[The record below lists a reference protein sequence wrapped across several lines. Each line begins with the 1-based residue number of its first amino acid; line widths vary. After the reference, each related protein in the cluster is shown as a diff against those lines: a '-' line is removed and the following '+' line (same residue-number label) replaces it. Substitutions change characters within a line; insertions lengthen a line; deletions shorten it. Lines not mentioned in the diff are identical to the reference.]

1 MKINPLDVKLRPV
14 NQDDWNFILEIRN
27 QEEVRNA
34 CYDTSIIDSS
44 THEAYMHK
52 LDNTPNCHQWIIVY
66 NNKDVGQAKVD
77 DLVLGYML
85 STDYR
90 GKGIWSYAYTLVL
103 KEVKKMGYTKLK
115 GTVKFNQK
123 KLLEI
128 ALNLGFVKKMLGSNK
143 GLFHTRLVSFQ
154 K

>member
-90 GKGIWSYAYTLVL
+90 GKGIW
-103 KEVKKMGYTKLK
+103 
-115 GTVKFNQK
+115 
-123 KLLEI
+123 
-128 ALNLGFVKKMLGSNK
+128 
-143 GLFHTRLVSFQ
+143 
-154 K
+154 